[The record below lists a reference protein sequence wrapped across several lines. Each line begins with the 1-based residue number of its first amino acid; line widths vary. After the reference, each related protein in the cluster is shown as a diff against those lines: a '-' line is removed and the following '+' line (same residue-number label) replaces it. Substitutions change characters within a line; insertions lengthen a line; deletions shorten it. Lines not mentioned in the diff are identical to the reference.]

1 MTQMQPPPRPR
12 SGIFPEPGAATAALL
27 LAVSL
32 ALSACSRDARAVR
45 LQALQA
51 DEELYRITCGA
62 AIEVCREEAREVCHG
77 DYEVLES
84 VGAAV
89 EPERVTTAPGPRM
102 VGPRYQRTGW
112 LGHMVV
118 SCGTRTVPGSSLTRP
133 AAPPSLPER
142 PVPPALQQNPD
153 LLCVPGA
160 TQECLGPGA
169 CRGAQACLMDGRGYG
184 ACDCGSGAGAG
195 AAGISRTGRGA
206 DAGVHPP
213 P

>member
-1 MTQMQPPPRPR
+1 MTQMQPPPPRR
-12 SGIFPEPGAATAALL
+12 SGIFPEPGAATAALM
-27 LAVSL
+27 LALSL

-45 LQALQA
+45 LQALQT
-51 DEELYRITCGA
+51 DEELYRISCGA
-62 AIEVCREEAREVCHG
+62 EIEVCREEAREVCHG

-89 EPERVTTAPGPRM
+89 EPERITTAPGPRT

-118 SCGTRTVPGSSLTRP
+118 SCGTRATPGSSLARP
-133 AAPPSLPER
+133 APSPPLPAR
-142 PVPPALQQNPD
+142 PVAPAIKRNPD
-153 LLCVPGA
+153 QLCVPGA

-184 ACDCGSGAGAG
+184 VCDCGSAASAGA
-195 AAGISRTGRGA
+195 SRIPDAEGGG
-206 DAGVHPP
+206 DAGMHTPP
-213 P
+213 

>member
-1 MTQMQPPPRPR
+1 MLT
-12 SGIFPEPGAATAALL
+12 L
-27 LAVSL
+27 SL
-32 ALSACSRDARAVR
+32 ALAACSRDARAVR
-45 LQALQA
+45 LQALRA
-51 DEELYRITCGA
+51 DEELYRISCGA

-89 EPERVTTAPGPRM
+89 EPKRITTAPGPRT

-118 SCGTRTVPGSSLTRP
+118 SCGTGADLGSSLGEPT
-133 AAPPSLPER
+133 AAPSLR
-142 PVPPALQQNPD
+142 QGPVPPTPQLKPD
-153 LLCVPGA
+153 QLCVPGV

-184 ACDCGSGAGAG
+184 TCDCGSGAGAS
-195 AAGISRTGRGA
+195 GIPDAERGG
-206 DAGVHPP
+206 DAGVHALP
-213 P
+213 

>member
-1 MTQMQPPPRPR
+1 M
-12 SGIFPEPGAATAALL
+12 
-27 LAVSL
+27 LAVCL

-51 DEELYRITCGA
+51 DEELYRISCGA

-89 EPERVTTAPGPRM
+89 EPERITTAPGPRT

-118 SCGTRTVPGSSLTRP
+118 SCGTRASPGSSLARP
-133 AAPPSLPER
+133 AAPPTLPER
-142 PVPPALQQNPD
+142 PDSPAIQRNPD

-184 ACDCGSGAGAG
+184 ACDCGSGASVGASEVPHAERGGDAG
-195 AAGISRTGRGA
+195 AQT
-206 DAGVHPP
+206 PP
-213 P
+213 